1 MSLLSFEHE
10 DFLQS
15 QRCYQTSSETT
26 SYARTQLRPSPH
38 RQSKSYFESSPTNY
52 RATLPT
58 YGPTKLLI
66 YQPALLFIF
75 RTATI
80 SPTDGFDL
88 LSFGFSICCARA
100 AAILSTVLSSQK
112 LVSAIKP
119 QRLKL
124 KLTLTSKLKLPIY
137 TRFDT
142 KSKNLPC
149 NFQVTKCKNY
159 PSEPLPAAFNLT
171 LQTLTR
177 PYQVLSISTKTQA

>member
-1 MSLLSFEHE
+1 MRKMSQDLYNLLGVNKQACQE
-10 DFLQS
+10 DIKKAYHKQALKLHPM
-15 QRCYQTSSETT
+15 RGLKLDPAPT
-26 SYARTQLRPSPH
+26 ANK
-38 RQSKSYFESSPTNY
+38 KSYFKPSSTNY

-75 RTATI
+75 RIAII

-88 LSFGFSICCARA
+88 LSFGFSICCAHA

-124 KLTLTSKLKLPIY
+124 KLTLTSKLKIPIY

-142 KSKNLPC
+142 KSKHLPC
-149 NFQVTKCKNY
+149 SYQVIKCKTLP
-159 PSEPLPAAFNLT
+159 PSLSK
-171 LQTLTR
+171 Q
-177 PYQVLSISTKTQA
+177 LSI